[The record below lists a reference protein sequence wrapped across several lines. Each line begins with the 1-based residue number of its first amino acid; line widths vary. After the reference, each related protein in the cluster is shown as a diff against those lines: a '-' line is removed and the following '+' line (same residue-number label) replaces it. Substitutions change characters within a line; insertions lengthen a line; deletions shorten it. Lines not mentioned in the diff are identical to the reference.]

1 MRFKKKDIFITKQLS
16 EADIKIT
23 LLPKLN
29 DIQSKTNYTVKY
41 FLNIIDIFRRKYYVL
56 VDDETKNSYGLS
68 DNLVDLSY
76 LDSGLDNKITKVKN
90 NLESKIANQDI
101 KIDSAISKINSSIQN
116 VDKFKDVIDSLKVK
130 STVFE
135 AKMTQTEASIETV
148 KNNIDSLR
156 AKSTAFESDLTLAKS
171 EIVNLKS
178 DLASAK
184 TTIDTLKIR
193 LEALEKKV
201 NG

>member
-16 EADIKIT
+16 EADIKTT

-76 LDSGLDNKITKVKN
+76 LDSGLDNKITKVKTS
-90 NLESKIANQDI
+90 LESE
-101 KIDSAISKINSSIQN
+101 ISKLKTQIGTVPADLRKEIDAMKTNISINKTN
-116 VDKFKDVIDSLKVK
+116 ID
-130 STVFE
+130 
-135 AKMTQTEASIETV
+135 
-148 KNNIDSLR
+148 NNIPRLDNLII
-156 AKSTAFESDLTLAKS
+156 KVHDISTRLAAIERKLG
-171 EIVNLKS
+171 I
-178 DLASAK
+178 
-184 TTIDTLKIR
+184 
-193 LEALEKKV
+193 
-201 NG
+201 

>member
-16 EADIKIT
+16 EADIKTT

-56 VDDETKNSYGLS
+56 VDDETKNSYELR

-76 LDSGLDNKITKVKN
+76 LDSGLDNKIIKVKN

-116 VDKFKDVIDSLKVK
+116 VDKFKDAIDSLKVK

-135 AKMTQTEASIETV
+135 AKMTQTEAGIETA

>member
-16 EADIKIT
+16 EADIKTT

-56 VDDETKNSYGLS
+56 VDDETKNSYGLR

-76 LDSGLDNKITKVKN
+76 LDSGLDNKIIKVKN

-116 VDKFKDVIDSLKVK
+116 VDKFKDAIDSLKVK

-135 AKMTQTEASIETV
+135 AKMTQTEAGIETA

>member
-16 EADIKIT
+16 EADIKTT

-76 LDSGLDNKITKVKN
+76 LDSGLDNKITKVKTS
-90 NLESKIANQDI
+90 LESEIAKLKTQIGTVPADLR
-101 KIDSAISKINSSIQN
+101 KEIDAMKTNISINKTN
-116 VDKFKDVIDSLKVK
+116 ID
-130 STVFE
+130 
-135 AKMTQTEASIETV
+135 
-148 KNNIDSLR
+148 NNIPRLDNLII
-156 AKSTAFESDLTLAKS
+156 KVHDISTRLAAIERKLG
-171 EIVNLKS
+171 I
-178 DLASAK
+178 
-184 TTIDTLKIR
+184 
-193 LEALEKKV
+193 
-201 NG
+201 

>member
-16 EADIKIT
+16 EADIKTT

-56 VDDETKNSYGLS
+56 VDDETKNSYGLR

-90 NLESKIANQDI
+90 NLESKIASQDI

-116 VDKFKDVIDSLKVK
+116 VDKFKDAVDSLKVK

-135 AKMTQTEASIETV
+135 AKMTQTEASIETA

-178 DLASAK
+178 DLTAAK

>member
-16 EADIKIT
+16 EADIKTT

-56 VDDETKNSYGLS
+56 VDDETKNSYGLR

-101 KIDSAISKINSSIQN
+101 KIDSAISKINSTIQN
-116 VDKFKDVIDSLKVK
+116 VDKFKNDTDSLK
-130 STVFE
+130 
-135 AKMTQTEASIETV
+135 
-148 KNNIDSLR
+148 
-156 AKSTAFESDLTLAKS
+156 AKSTAFESDLALAKS

-178 DLASAK
+178 DLAAAK

-193 LEALEKKV
+193 IEALEKKV

>member
-16 EADIKIT
+16 EADIKTT

-76 LDSGLDNKITKVKN
+76 LDSGLDNKITKVKTS
-90 NLESKIANQDI
+90 LESEIANLKTQIGTVPADLR
-101 KIDSAISKINSSIQN
+101 KEIDAMKTNISINKTN
-116 VDKFKDVIDSLKVK
+116 ID
-130 STVFE
+130 
-135 AKMTQTEASIETV
+135 
-148 KNNIDSLR
+148 NNIPRLDNLII
-156 AKSTAFESDLTLAKS
+156 KVHDISTRLAAIERKLG
-171 EIVNLKS
+171 I
-178 DLASAK
+178 
-184 TTIDTLKIR
+184 
-193 LEALEKKV
+193 
-201 NG
+201 

>member
-16 EADIKIT
+16 EADIKTT

-76 LDSGLDNKITKVKN
+76 LDSGLDNKITKVKTS
-90 NLESKIANQDI
+90 LESEIAKLKTQIGAVPVDLRKEIDAMKTNISINKTDI
-101 KIDSAISKINSSIQN
+101 D
-116 VDKFKDVIDSLKVK
+116 
-130 STVFE
+130 
-135 AKMTQTEASIETV
+135 
-148 KNNIDSLR
+148 NNIPRLDNLII
-156 AKSTAFESDLTLAKS
+156 KVHDISTRLAAIERKLG
-171 EIVNLKS
+171 I
-178 DLASAK
+178 
-184 TTIDTLKIR
+184 
-193 LEALEKKV
+193 
-201 NG
+201 

>member
-16 EADIKIT
+16 EADIKTT

-76 LDSGLDNKITKVKN
+76 LDSGLDNKITKVKTS
-90 NLESKIANQDI
+90 LESEIAKLKTQIGDVPADL
-101 KIDSAISKINSSIQN
+101 KKEIDAMKTNISINKTN
-116 VDKFKDVIDSLKVK
+116 ID
-130 STVFE
+130 
-135 AKMTQTEASIETV
+135 
-148 KNNIDSLR
+148 NNIPRLDNLII
-156 AKSTAFESDLTLAKS
+156 KVHDISTRLAAIERKLG
-171 EIVNLKS
+171 I
-178 DLASAK
+178 
-184 TTIDTLKIR
+184 
-193 LEALEKKV
+193 
-201 NG
+201 

>member
-16 EADIKIT
+16 EADIKTT

-76 LDSGLDNKITKVKN
+76 LDSGLDNKITKVKTS
-90 NLESKIANQDI
+90 LESEIAKLKIQIGNVPADLRKEIDAMKTNISINKTDI
-101 KIDSAISKINSSIQN
+101 D
-116 VDKFKDVIDSLKVK
+116 
-130 STVFE
+130 
-135 AKMTQTEASIETV
+135 
-148 KNNIDSLR
+148 NNIPRLD
-156 AKSTAFESDLTLAKS
+156 
-171 EIVNLKS
+171 NLIIKVHDIS
-178 DLASAK
+178 
-184 TTIDTLKIR
+184 IR
-193 LEALEKKV
+193 LAAIERKL
-201 NG
+201 GI